1 MLHYEPR
8 TTTTEG
14 PLSALDASSVLEML
28 KLAETRVRARYESSA
43 RLACF
48 VGILCAPLSLAALF
62 WTSPED
68 YPFLSSML
76 WVPAVI
82 CCCILLVNSLWRKDR
97 FARLL
102 FGAGIAIRLAAAGAF
117 VWIGFFVYDTVV
129 DAFHYWTVGYQRTAE
144 FSALGWAAFPPPYSS
159 TNLIPNI
166 CGIIMLVTG
175 NALPTLFVI
184 FALAALWGGY
194 FFYRAFCLAFPQGN
208 RGLYG
213 LLVVL
218 LPSILYWSSAI
229 GKDALT
235 QLFIGISAYGFAK
248 LVRRVDFSAILIS
261 IVGIAGIGAVRPH
274 VGGLL
279 ATSMLVPFA
288 LGKIKGGWVNTSAK
302 FLLLPVLVAGTVY
315 MVSEAGSFVGMER
328 LDFQSAQNNIDLQSK
343 DNQSGGSSINP
354 GVSLPRRI
362 AEAPF
367 LIFRP
372 FPWEANSMMAALS
385 ALEGI
390 VLFILAYR
398 ARWDLWDLARRWR
411 EAYVGFLLLF
421 SLEFCVIFSAAS
433 GNLGSLAREK
443 VMLLPLA
450 LMFFCARPPTREMV
464 ADPLARRDS
473 RFRTRLPFPELGR

>member
-1 MLHYEPR
+1 
-8 TTTTEG
+8 
-14 PLSALDASSVLEML
+14 
-28 KLAETRVRARYESSA
+28 
-43 RLACF
+43 
-48 VGILCAPLSLAALF
+48 
-62 WTSPED
+62 
-68 YPFLSSML
+68 
-76 WVPAVI
+76 
-82 CCCILLVNSLWRKDR
+82 
-97 FARLL
+97 
-102 FGAGIAIRLAAAGAF
+102 
-117 VWIGFFVYDTVV
+117 
-129 DAFHYWTVGYQRTAE
+129 
-144 FSALGWAAFPPPYSS
+144 
-159 TNLIPNI
+159 
-166 CGIIMLVTG
+166 
-175 NALPTLFVI
+175 
-184 FALAALWGGY
+184 
-194 FFYRAFCLAFPQGN
+194 
-208 RGLYG
+208 
-213 LLVVL
+213 
-218 LPSILYWSSAI
+218 
-229 GKDALT
+229 LT

-248 LVRRVDFSAILIS
+248 LVRRVDFSAILTS
-261 IVGIAGIGAVRPH
+261 VVGIAGIGAVRPH

-302 FLLLPVLVAGTVY
+302 FLLLPVLVVGTVY

-328 LDFQSAQNNIDLQSK
+328 LDFQSAQNNIDLESK

-354 GVSLPRRI
+354 GESLPRRI

-390 VLFILAYR
+390 ALFILAYR

-443 VMLLPLA
+443 IMLLPLA
-450 LMFFCARPPTREMV
+450 LMFFCARPPAREMV

-473 RFRTRLPFPELGR
+473 RFRTQLPFPGLGR